1 VCLGKVSAHT
11 KEEEKKEKTEFHPPY
26 SQNKNKKL
34 GSSYLSSHV
43 VLKRVIMC
51 LFIGASGLISCPVSS
66 VLVDHVVL
74 KGRSVATST
83 LFEELA
89 LDLRELIPIQ
99 PPCIST
105 PFFSYPSSL
114 DK

>member
-1 VCLGKVSAHT
+1 
-11 KEEEKKEKTEFHPPY
+11 
-26 SQNKNKKL
+26 
-34 GSSYLSSHV
+34 
-43 VLKRVIMC
+43 MC
-51 LFIGASGLISCPVSS
+51 LFIGASGLTSRRVSS

-74 KGRSVATST
+74 KRRSVATST

-89 LDLRELIPIQ
+89 LDLHELIPIQ
-99 PPCIST
+99 PPGIST